1 MLWLFLFLQNLQ
13 ATPSSRSNAPS
24 GCVASV
30 KVAKDRKR
38 PFAIKSTFV
47 IRKYPT
53 HPTLL
58 LYQKKW
64 DCQGFYFIFFALFGL
79 TYGIKWDI
87 LTRPNKNE
95 RIKNADST
103 NSKRASIY

>member
-1 MLWLFLFLQNLQ
+1 VSHNISVVAFFVPPFQNPDPENQ
-13 ATPSSRSNAPS
+13 APEAAAS
-24 GCVASV
+24 GFGL

-79 TYGIKWDI
+79 TYGTKWDT

-95 RIKNADST
+95 RIKNE
-103 NSKRASIY
+103 IL